1 MYYIVHEGRRLGV
14 VHPSRAI
21 HAAWEVFMARRRGT
35 CMVVCSYGKR
45 GSPPEIPPDATLL
58 FDVKLLAVK

>member
-1 MYYIVHEGRRLGV
+1 
-14 VHPSRAI
+14 
-21 HAAWEVFMARRRGT
+21 
-35 CMVVCSYGKR
+35 MVVCSYGKR